1 VKRLLLLLLVGAL
14 GLLVAGCDAIT
25 PYAAKV
31 NKGTIGQRALESEL
45 EAILDNRTYLD
56 SLQQGQVRV
65 QGSAQNAFDS
75 TFVARILTR
84 QIFLELVHQE
94 VKRRKIELTPAEL
107 TQAEADVAATFQDPK
122 ILEGFPK
129 GYRALLARRTAEVT
143 ALQAALAKV
152 DLSEATVKKFYDEH
166 QADFRET
173 CVEHILFDNK
183 PAADAAR
190 AKIAAGQDFATIAKT
205 ESKDTG
211 SGAQGGSLGCVAPG
225 NFVPEFETAMNAL
238 KPGEL
243 SQPIESQFGFH
254 LIRVK
259 SRQVLPLKDATDQI
273 RQQLL
278 GSGQNEFNAFLGETL
293 DTAKIE
299 VNPRYGKFVKAGQQP
314 GVVPPDAP
322 GPAQRN
328 VPTTLPGGEIGG
340 EPGEEPAAVPGG

>member
-1 VKRLLLLLLVGAL
+1 MKRLLVVAMVGVL
-14 GLLVAGCDAIT
+14 GLLAAGCDAIT

-31 NKGTIGQRALESEL
+31 NSGTIGQHALESEL
-45 EAILDNRTYLD
+45 QAILDNRTYLD

-94 VKRRKIELTPAEL
+94 VERRKIQLTPAEL
-107 TQAEADVAATFQDPK
+107 TQAQADVAATFQDPK
-122 ILEGFPK
+122 ILSGFSK
-129 GYRALLARRTAEVT
+129 GYRELLARRTAEVT

-152 DLSEATVKKFYDEH
+152 DLSDAAVKKFYEQH

-183 PAADAAR
+183 ASADAAR
-190 AKIAAGQDFATIAKT
+190 AKIVAGQDFATIAKT

-225 NFVPEFETAMNAL
+225 NFVPEFETAMDAL
-238 KPGEL
+238 KPAEL
-243 SQPIESQFGFH
+243 SQPVQSQFGFH
-254 LIRVK
+254 LIRVL
-259 SRQVLPLKDATDQI
+259 SRRSTPLKDATDQI

-278 GSGQNEFNAFLGETL
+278 GGGQNEFNAFLGKTL

-299 VNPRYGKFVKAGQQP
+299 VNPRYGKFVKTGQQP
-314 GVVPPDAP
+314 GVVPPNAP
-322 GPAQRN
+322 GPAPRN
-328 VPTTLPGGEIGG
+328 VPTSLPGSGPGQ
-340 EPGEEPAAVPGG
+340 EPDVPPGGGAD